1 VAQNGQGP
9 LLSVTVE
16 QQVLWTIVR
25 VTGELDYGTQSQLG
39 DCLLTLIRQ
48 AEQPR
53 ICVDVRGLEFC
64 DSAGM
69 ACLVVAWKVA
79 RTRGGSLVLLRP
91 RARLGRKL
99 AVIGLTAMLTVA
111 AELPVPYQFTRP
123 STWASRRPSVT
134 ASARR

>member
-1 VAQNGQGP
+1 MAQDGQGP

-25 VTGELDYGTQSQLG
+25 VTGELDYGTQSRLG
-39 DCLLTLIRQ
+39 DCLFTLINQ

-53 ICVDVRGLEFC
+53 ICVDVRGLQFC

-79 RTRGGSLVLLRP
+79 QARGGSLVLLRP
-91 RARLGRKL
+91 GARLGRKL
-99 AVIGLTAMLTVA
+99 AVIGLAAMLPVVE
-111 AELPVPYQFTRP
+111 ELPYEACSPNYVG
-123 STWASRRPSVT
+123 
-134 ASARR
+134 

>member
-1 VAQNGQGP
+1 

-99 AVIGLTAMLTVA
+99 AAIGLAAMLTVVE
-111 AELPVPYQFTRP
+111 ELPVPYEAHSP
-123 STWASRRPSVT
+123 KYAG
-134 ASARR
+134 

>member
-1 VAQNGQGP
+1 MAQEGQRS

-39 DCLLTLIRQ
+39 DCLFALIKQ

-53 ICVDVRGLEFC
+53 ICVDVRGLDFC
-64 DSAGM
+64 DSSGM

-79 RTRGGSLVLLRP
+79 QARGGSLVLLRP
-91 RARLGRKL
+91 RPYLGRKL
-99 AVIGLTAMLTVA
+99 AVIGLAAMLTVVDD
-111 AELPVPYQFTRP
+111 LP
-123 STWASRRPSVT
+123 
-134 ASARR
+134 